1 MTPADPQHPSAPS
14 APGPAPAAPGGL
26 GAPDPQVLDAPPVTA
41 RAVTLSVATVV
52 TALLVAVAGVL
63 PVPYAVHSPGPTWD
77 TLGEDGGVPLISVQ
91 GARTFEPSGQ
101 LRLTT
106 VEVGGGP
113 GYPVSLASAIS
124 AWVDVRRS
132 VAPVETVFS
141 PDEDRDVIAE
151 RNQAAMISSQEH
163 ATVAALEELGYD
175 VPTTLLVESAIE
187 GTGSD
192 GVVEEGDVI
201 TAVDGEQVTSFSQL
215 SSVLDEVRPGASVE
229 VRVERDGEP
238 VALEVTTTEQD
249 GKALLGVFIDPE
261 FELPV
266 DVRIQIEDVGGPS
279 AGLMFAL
286 GIVDVLTEEDETGG
300 TTIAGTGTM
309 DLTGAVGPIGG
320 IRQKMYGALDDGA
333 TWFLAPE
340 DNCADVVGH
349 VPDGLSVTSVAT
361 LAQARA
367 AVEAIG
373 RGETEGLPTC

>member
-1 MTPADPQHPSAPS
+1 M
-14 APGPAPAAPGGL
+14 PGGI
-26 GAPDPQVLDAPPVTA
+26 GAPDPQEPDAPPVTA
-41 RAVTLSVATVV
+41 RAVTLSVATVA

-77 TLGEDGGVPLISVQ
+77 TLGEDDGVPLIRVE
-91 GARTFEPSGQ
+91 GAPTFEPTGE

-113 GYPVSLASAIS
+113 GYPVSLASAIA
-124 AWVDVRRS
+124 AWVDPQRS

-141 PDEDRDVIAE
+141 PDEDREVIEE

-163 ATVAALEELGYD
+163 ATVAALEELGYE

-187 GTGSD
+187 GTGSA

-201 TAVDGEQVTSFSQL
+201 TAVDGEDVTSFSDL
-215 SSVLDEVRPGASVE
+215 SAVLDEVSPGAEVE
-229 VRVERDGEP
+229 LAVEREGEP
-238 VALEVTTTEQD
+238 VELEVTTTEQD

-266 DVRIQIEDVGGPS
+266 DVRIQIENVGGPS

-286 GIVDVLTEEDETGG
+286 GIVDVLTEADETGG
-300 TTIAGTGTM
+300 VTIAGTGTM

-320 IRQKMYGALDDGA
+320 IRQKLYGAREDGA

-340 DNCADVVGH
+340 DNCGEVVGH
-349 VPDGLSVTSVAT
+349 VPDGLSVTSVGT

>member
-1 MTPADPQHPSAPS
+1 M
-14 APGPAPAAPGGL
+14 
-26 GAPDPQVLDAPPVTA
+26 TA
-41 RAVTLSVATVV
+41 RAVTLSVATVA

-77 TLGEDGGVPLISVQ
+77 TLGEDDGVPLIRVE
-91 GARTFEPSGQ
+91 GAPTFEPTGE

-113 GYPVSLASAIS
+113 GYPVSLASAIA
-124 AWVDVRRS
+124 AWVDPQRS

-141 PDEDRDVIAE
+141 PDEDREVIEE

-163 ATVAALEELGYD
+163 ATVAALEELGYE

-187 GTGSD
+187 GTGSA

-201 TAVDGEQVTSFSQL
+201 TAVDGEDVTSFSDL
-215 SSVLDEVRPGASVE
+215 SAVLDEVSPGAEVE
-229 VRVERDGEP
+229 LAVEREGEP
-238 VALEVTTTEQD
+238 VELEVTTTEQD

-266 DVRIQIEDVGGPS
+266 DVRIQIENVGGPS

-286 GIVDVLTEEDETGG
+286 GIVDVLTEADETGG
-300 TTIAGTGTM
+300 VTIAGTGTM

-320 IRQKMYGALDDGA
+320 IRQKLYGAREDGA

-340 DNCADVVGH
+340 DNCGEVVGH
-349 VPDGLSVTSVAT
+349 VPDGLSVTSVGT